1 MLQVHV
7 DVLMGSWGISRGLHC
22 RVTRKREDFYAIK
35 DSKSPLQFFL
45 IMFHPRVF
53 RECMTFRGESIV
65 QQAGSACCIQLCR
78 SLETSWRRV
87 VKESTSEVTG
97 AGELGVAK
105 SESQR
110 DVRQRGTKH
119 SNVTTMQ
126 STPLDISIA
135 SSLDRSPGTERTALA
150 LLADKR
156 TLQKSFTNEA
166 DRETVL
172 DNDKMA
178 RNVTKH
184 N

>member
-1 MLQVHV
+1 M
-7 DVLMGSWGISRGLHC
+7 
-22 RVTRKREDFYAIK
+22 
-35 DSKSPLQFFL
+35 
-45 IMFHPRVF
+45 
-53 RECMTFRGESIV
+53 
-65 QQAGSACCIQLCR
+65 
-78 SLETSWRRV
+78 